1 MSNTFFSPIRTWC
14 LPQGA
19 LPESL
24 QEMARDGIGGNEG
37 IALWLGHRVQ
47 GQAEITH
54 VVGLR
59 GPGVIKRPDFLRI
72 EPWLLNDVTDL
83 AIDLGVVLV
92 GQVHTHGPGYGTD
105 LSVTDRT
112 YGIAVPFYISVVAPD
127 YGLREGISITDCGVH
142 VFEPGLG
149 YRRLTIAE
157 VERQVQI
164 VLGVRPPLL
173 LVGEE

>member
-1 MSNTFFSPIRTWC
+1 
-14 LPQGA
+14 
-19 LPESL
+19 
-24 QEMARDGIGGNEG
+24 
-37 IALWLGHRVQ
+37 

-105 LSVTDRT
+105 LSMTDRT

-127 YGLREGISITDCGVH
+127 YGLR
-142 VFEPGLG
+142 
-149 YRRLTIAE
+149 
-157 VERQVQI
+157 
-164 VLGVRPPLL
+164 
-173 LVGEE
+173 